1 METKCWLESTSL
13 LHPGCTYFSLKGD
26 VEGLGT
32 LLLLLEIDIRRLN
45 GDGHAE
51 LGLLLEGGQHGVHI
65 HVEGF

>member
-1 METKCWLESTSL
+1 MLAQSTSV
-13 LHPGCTYFSLKGD
+13 LHPGYTYFSLKGD

-51 LGLLLEGGQHGVHI
+51 LGLLLEGG
-65 HVEGF
+65 